1 MNGYYRPW
9 SWHQPLS
16 CLLALNQRMIRL
28 SEKMLC
34 GETVNRY
41 SGTYRYALF
50 CHSFGFILRRKNL
63 ALPPQEQ
70 SWQDVVKLEPVD

>member
-1 MNGYYRPW
+1 MDTVVHGLGTSRYRV
-9 SWHQPLS
+9 SW
-16 CLLALNQRMIRL
+16 ALNQRMIRL
-28 SEKMLC
+28 SGKMLC
-34 GETVNRY
+34 GESVNRY
-41 SGTYRYALF
+41 SGSYRYALF